1 MYKGLR
7 LPGLLLF
14 IRHER
19 TGRTP
24 FPPLMVPE
32 ELLPKL
38 TAHLNNE
45 RERLTRLWLE
55 AVRQNSDLPSTQHLS
70 DAELTD
76 HLPKVFDELGRY
88 LREQDGI
95 GSRRAVMQ
103 AAKEHGGKRGRQDY
117 RPGEVLRELGVLQRV
132 ILFHTLDSFAQQ
144 HELNETE
151 LKPARDLLFRFFE
164 DAAVASTE
172 RFVEDGAA
180 RLETANQRLA
190 EIDASRLQL
199 LRAATHE
206 LGGLLQALGFAISA
220 ALRGAGETERDR
232 MLALCERNVADMA
245 ALLEELRE
253 YGLLLAGGAHPE
265 WETFEVRNF
274 AEDAIAAWRLYARE
288 TGVDLQLR
296 IDPSLN
302 KVESDRRRLRQVVGN
317 LVSNAIKYRDPDKA
331 ERWVRLV
338 FTPRDSRWW
347 SIVVEDNGVGIAPE
361 NLEVVFTEFGR
372 GTPPP
377 GVQGTGLGLTISRR
391 LAGMLGGEVHA
402 QSRPGQGSRFEVI
415 LPVTANLVPPR
426 P

>member
-1 MYKGLR
+1 
-7 LPGLLLF
+7 
-14 IRHER
+14 
-19 TGRTP
+19 
-24 FPPLMVPE
+24 MVLE
-32 ELLPKL
+32 ELLPRL

-45 RERLTRLWLE
+45 RERLTRLWLD
-55 AVRQNSDLPSTQHLS
+55 AVRQSSDLPSSRHLS
-70 DAELTD
+70 DEELAD
-76 HLPKVFDELGRY
+76 HLPKVFDDLGRY

-95 GSRRAVMQ
+95 GPRTAVME
-103 AAKEHGGKRGRQDY
+103 AAREHGGQRGRQGY
-117 RPGEVLRELGVLQRV
+117 RPGEVLREFGVLQRI
-132 ILFHTLDSFAQQ
+132 ILFETLDAFAQQ

-172 RFVEDGAA
+172 RFFEEAA
-180 RLETANQRLA
+180 ACLATANQRLA

-220 ALRGAGETERDR
+220 GLQGMGETERRR
-232 MLALCERNVADMA
+232 MLTLCERNVADMA

-296 IDPSLN
+296 IDASLK

-317 LVSNAIKYRDPDKA
+317 LVSNAIKYHDPKKA
-331 ERWVRLV
+331 KRWVRLV
-338 FTPRDSRWW
+338 FAPRDSRWW
-347 SIVVEDNGVGIAPE
+347 SIIVEDNGIGIAPE
-361 NLEVVFTEFGR
+361 NLEAVFAEFGR

-391 LAGMLGGEVHA
+391 LAGMLGGEVHV
-402 QSRPGQGSRFEVI
+402 QSQLGQGSRFEVI
-415 LPVTANLVPPR
+415 LPSKANPVPPA
-426 P
+426 